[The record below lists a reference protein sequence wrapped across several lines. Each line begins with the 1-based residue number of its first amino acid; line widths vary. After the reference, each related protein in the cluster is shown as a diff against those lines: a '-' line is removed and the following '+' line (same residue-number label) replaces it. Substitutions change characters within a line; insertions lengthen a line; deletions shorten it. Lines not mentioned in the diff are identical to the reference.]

1 MTRYALDTQNN
12 LIKGIPYSDQKLLTN
27 VQFQSF
33 VFNIPPP
40 QKKGQ
45 HSKFKWANISDIE
58 TNGRTNGRV
67 KTLSLSLLLW
77 I

>member
-12 LIKGIPYSDQKLLTN
+12 LIKGIPYSDQKLPTN

-40 QKKGQ
+40 PKKRA
-45 HSKFKWANISDIE
+45 KI
-58 TNGRTNGRV
+58 
-67 KTLSLSLLLW
+67 LSLNGPTFQISKLTGGRMDG
-77 I
+77 

>member
-33 VFNIPPP
+33 VFNTPPP
-40 QKKGQ
+40 KKGQ
-45 HSKFKWANISDIE
+45 NSKFKWANISDIE
-58 TNGRTNGRV
+58 TNGRANGRV